1 MELIF
6 LVTIMRKMVRFNI
19 RQLLRTPFV
28 VFCAVCI
35 LLGFIAFQI
44 LLTVMNTSF
53 INYLAAF
60 DSFAFFELPFILVLF
75 CAVVYAARLPD
86 EVERACLFSKAQAR
100 LARLLAILVVSLLLC
115 VIPFAYVCVNAVLAH
130 TGFVFTVSAAIYAV
144 LRWVMLIGATEM
156 LAFFFVLVVPTKAAY
171 LFCIPTMLLLSVL
184 NVDLL
189 RAVYHGSEETL
200 KRLSEFFSM
209 HRPFVMGEIV
219 DYAGARIDGFFL
231 TKVVCV
237 LVGIAVVVCLT
248 WAVSARKK
256 KLPVFALA
264 ATLLLECGCVWLW
277 SARYPTVY
285 DYREKLYAVDAA
297 PQAATVSA
305 YTGALRFGERTT
317 VQCAVT
323 VDPAQQKSVRFRL
336 DACFALD
343 EMRCG
348 DEQLSYTREGDS
360 LTVELPADVSAPV
373 ELSFRYHGRI
383 YYISDIGTVS
393 LYATRQS
400 AALPARFALLPVID
414 GDQSAKAYDLT
425 VDAGNTLVS
434 NLEVEPLSRTRFRVS
449 GTAATCS
456 LFSGYL
462 TQFER
467 DGIVFYCAKYNRTD
481 YEHRYLTVREYNGI
495 DAFSGERLEECPEAE
510 KVFMIYGCYGVSNQP
525 IVYDGYWL
533 VNYGFSSN

>member
-1 MELIF
+1 MKKLI
-6 LVTIMRKMVRFNI
+6 RFNI
-19 RQLLRTPFV
+19 RQLFRTPFLIA
-28 VFCAVCI
+28 CAGI
-35 LLGFIAFQI
+35 LLLGFIAFRI
-44 LLTVMNTSF
+44 LLAVVNADY
-53 INYLAAF
+53 INYVALF
-60 DSFAFFELPFILVLF
+60 DCFAYYEFVMILIVF
-75 CAVVYAARLPD
+75 CCAVYAARLPD
-86 EVERACLFSKAQAR
+86 ELERACLFSKAQAR

-115 VIPFAYVCVNAVLAH
+115 VIPLAHVCVNAVLAH
-130 TGFVFTVSAAIYAV
+130 TGFAFTVSAAIYAV
-144 LRWVMLIGATEM
+144 LRWIMLIGATEM

-171 LFCIPTMLLLSVL
+171 LFCIPTMLLLSAL

-189 RAVYHGSEETL
+189 RAVFRGSEETL

-209 HRPFVMGEIV
+209 NRMFVTGEIV

-285 DYREKLYAVDAA
+285 DYREKLYTVDTA
-297 PQAATVSA
+297 PQAATVNA

-323 VDPAQQKSVRFRL
+323 IDPVQQKSVRFRL

-343 EMRCG
+343 ELRCG

-360 LTVELPADVSAPV
+360 LTVELPTGVSAPV

-383 YYISDIGTVS
+383 YYISNVEVIN

-462 TQFER
+462 TQFEL
-467 DGIVFYCAKYNRTD
+467 DGTVFYCAKYSKRNLENW
-481 YEHRYLTVREYNGI
+481 YQHAQEVNGF
-495 DAFSGERLEECPEAE
+495 DAFSAVTVEDSPVPQ
-510 KVFMIYGCYGVSNQP
+510 KVFMIHAGYGVGDRP
-525 IVYDGYWL
+525 IIYDNYWIL
-533 VNYGFSSN
+533 NSGSYIL